1 MASTRQDRP
10 TCGVRNACCNCE
22 IVGGSSKWSARLAWL
37 DVCLLVSGFAL
48 LLVLPLNI
56 GGDGV
61 DRHEAME
68 SLLDG
73 NLPHEPF
80 SLVMPVLALPLDVV
94 GRIVGSEGAEYR
106 LNHLLF
112 GLSLIAIW
120 LLLRRRAPGDLVRS
134 VLLLIVYG
142 SLFPP
147 AVVSFAGETTTAT
160 LVGVG
165 LLAVVVSDR
174 RTVRAA
180 GWAAVV
186 IGVTNTPALVPALA
200 AVVVFLALTRRTLWP
215 FLALAA
221 AIGLTLVDIR
231 LHTGGFA
238 SPYEGDRGFQT
249 VLPTSGQPGFSY
261 PALFGVLAIVFS
273 LGRGLLF
280 YTPGLF
286 LPVHHA
292 LDQAQGLRRTRA
304 LWLVVVVCMVAVY
317 CRWWAWYGGGDYF
330 GPRFFLF
337 ASLPASVALAA
348 RLRTAYS
355 SLVACTL
362 TLLALALTIWVGIVG
377 AIDPDTPGICL
388 SDKYALEHLCW
399 YTPEFSALWRPV
411 IDRPSLSTSSAVFAL
426 LALVAFVRLAAP
438 LVAVIFARVR
448 AESGRAVH
456 ALRDGPIW

>member
-1 MASTRQDRP
+1 
-10 TCGVRNACCNCE
+10 
-22 IVGGSSKWSARLAWL
+22 
-37 DVCLLVSGFAL
+37 VSGFAL

-61 DRHEAME
+61 DRHQAME
-68 SLLDG
+68 SLRDG

-80 SLVMPVLALPLDVV
+80 SLVMPLLALPLDVV
-94 GRIVGSEGAEYR
+94 GGIVGSDGAEYR
-106 LNHLLF
+106 LNLILF
-112 GLSLIAIW
+112 GLSLVALW
-120 LLLRRRAPGDLVRS
+120 LLLRSRAPGDLVRS
-134 VLLLIVYG
+134 VLLLLVYG
-142 SLFPP
+142 SLFPG
-147 AVVSFAGETTTAT
+147 AVVSFAGETISAT
-160 LVGVG
+160 FVGVG

-200 AVVVFLALTRRTLWP
+200 AVVVVLAFTRRTLWP

-221 AIGLTLVDIR
+221 AIALTLVDIR

-238 SPYEGDRGFQT
+238 SPYEGDRGFET
-249 VLPTSGQPGFSY
+249 VLPTSGEPGFSY

-286 LPVHHA
+286 LPVHHS
-292 LDQAQGLRRTRA
+292 LDRAPGLRRTRL
-304 LWLVVVVCMVAVY
+304 LWLIVVVCMVGVY
-317 CRWWAWYGGGDYF
+317 CKWWAWYGGGDYF

-337 ASLPASVALAA
+337 ASFPASLALAA
-348 RLRTAYS
+348 RLRTAYA
-355 SLVACTL
+355 SLLACAL

-377 AIDPDTPGICL
+377 AIDPDTPAICL
-388 SDKYALEHLCW
+388 SNSYALEHLCW
-399 YTPEFSALWRPV
+399 YTPEFSSLWRPV
-411 IDRPSLSTSSAVFAL
+411 IDWPDVGTRSAVFAL

-438 LVAVIFARVR
+438 LVAVLAPRVR
-448 AESGRAVH
+448 AEGGRALQ
-456 ALRDGPIW
+456 AFREGPIW

>member
-1 MASTRQDRP
+1 
-10 TCGVRNACCNCE
+10 
-22 IVGGSSKWSARLAWL
+22 
-37 DVCLLVSGFAL
+37 VSGFAL
-48 LLVLPLNI
+48 LCVLPLNI
-56 GGDGV
+56 AGDGV

-68 SLLDG
+68 SLVNG
-73 NLPHEPF
+73 HLPHEPF

-94 GRIVGSEGAEYR
+94 GGVVGSDGAEYR
-106 LNHLLF
+106 LNLLLF
-112 GLSLIAIW
+112 GLSLVALW
-120 LLLRRRAPGDLVRS
+120 LLLRPRAPGDLVRS
-134 VLLLIVYG
+134 VLLLLVYG
-142 SLFPP
+142 SLFPG
-147 AVVSFAGETTTAT
+147 AVVSFAGETASAT

-165 LLAVVVSDR
+165 LLAVVASDR
-174 RTVRAA
+174 RIVRAA

-186 IGVTNTPALVPALA
+186 IGVTNTPALIPALA
-200 AVVVFLALTRRTLWP
+200 AVVVVLAFTRRTFWP
-215 FLALAA
+215 FLALAS

-238 SPYEGDRGFQT
+238 SPYEGDRGFET

-261 PALFGVLAIVFS
+261 PALFGVLAILFS

-286 LPVHHA
+286 LPVHHT
-292 LDQAQGLRRTRA
+292 LDRAPGIRRTRA
-304 LWLVVVVCMVAVY
+304 LWFVVVVCMVAVY
-317 CRWWAWYGGGDYF
+317 CKWWAWYGGGDYF

-337 ASLPASVALAA
+337 ASFPASIALAA

-362 TLLALALTIWVGIVG
+362 TLLALALSIWVGIVG

-388 SDKYALEHLCW
+388 SDRYALEHLCW

-411 IDRPSLSTSSAVFAL
+411 IDWPTVGTRSTVFAL

-438 LVAVIFARVR
+438 LVAVISARVR
-448 AESGRAVH
+448 AGSKNAVH
-456 ALRDGPIW
+456 AIRDGPIW

>member
-1 MASTRQDRP
+1 VA
-10 TCGVRNACCNCE
+10 
-22 IVGGSSKWSARLAWL
+22 
-37 DVCLLVSGFAL
+37 GFAL
-48 LLVLPLNI
+48 LCVLPLNI

-61 DRHEAME
+61 DRHEAMG

-73 NLPHEPF
+73 HLPHEPF

-94 GRIVGSEGAEYR
+94 GGVVGSDGAEYR
-106 LNHLLF
+106 LNLLLF
-112 GLSLIAIW
+112 GLSLVALW
-120 LLLRRRAPGDLVRS
+120 LLLRPRAPGDLVRS
-134 VLLLIVYG
+134 VLVLLVYG
-142 SLFPP
+142 SLFPG

-165 LLAVVVSDR
+165 LLAVVVSER

-186 IGVTNTPALVPALA
+186 IGVTNTPALIPALA
-200 AVVVFLALTRRTLWP
+200 GVVVVLAFTRRAFWP
-215 FLALAA
+215 LLALAA

-238 SPYEGDRGFQT
+238 SPYAGDRGFET

-286 LPVHHA
+286 LPVHHT
-292 LDQAQGLRRTRA
+292 LDRTPGLRRTRA
-304 LWLVVVVCMVAVY
+304 LWFVVVVCMVAVY
-317 CRWWAWYGGGDYF
+317 CKWWAWYGGGDYF

-337 ASLPASVALAA
+337 ASFPASVALAA

-355 SLVACTL
+355 SLVACVL

-377 AIDPDTPGICL
+377 AIDPDTPAICL
-388 SDKYALEHLCW
+388 SNNYALEHLCW
-399 YTPEFSALWRPV
+399 YTPEFSSLWRPA
-411 IDRPSLSTSSAVFAL
+411 IDRPTVGTRSTLFAL

-438 LVAVIFARVR
+438 LVAVIFVRVR

-456 ALRDGPIW
+456 AIRDGPIW

>member
-1 MASTRQDRP
+1 
-10 TCGVRNACCNCE
+10 
-22 IVGGSSKWSARLAWL
+22 
-37 DVCLLVSGFAL
+37 VSGFAH

-73 NLPHEPF
+73 DLPHEPF

-112 GLSLIAIW
+112 GFSLIAIW
-120 LLLRRRAPGDLVRS
+120 LLLRRLAPGDLVRS

-147 AVVSFAGETTTAT
+147 AVVSFAGETTSAT

-165 LLAVVVSDR
+165 LLAVVVNDR
-174 RTVRAA
+174 RIVRAA

-186 IGVTNTPALVPALA
+186 IGVTNTPALIPALA

-221 AIGLTLVDIR
+221 AVGLTLVDIR

-238 SPYEGDRGFQT
+238 SPYEGDRGFET

-286 LPVHHA
+286 LPVDHT
-292 LDQAQGLRRTRA
+292 LDRAPGLRRTRA

-317 CRWWAWYGGGDYF
+317 CKWWAWYGGGDYF

-348 RLRTAYS
+348 RLRMAYS
-355 SLVACTL
+355 SLVACAL

-411 IDRPSLSTSSAVFAL
+411 IDWPSLSTSSVVYAL

-438 LVAVIFARVR
+438 LVAVISARVR

-456 ALRDGPIW
+456 AIRDGPIW

>member
-1 MASTRQDRP
+1 VA
-10 TCGVRNACCNCE
+10 
-22 IVGGSSKWSARLAWL
+22 
-37 DVCLLVSGFAL
+37 GFAL

-68 SLLDG
+68 SLRDG
-73 NLPHEPF
+73 HLPHEPF

-94 GRIVGSEGAEYR
+94 GGLVGSEGAEYR

-120 LLLRRRAPGDLVRS
+120 LLLQRHAPGNLVRS
-134 VLLLIVYG
+134 VLLLIMYG
-142 SLFPP
+142 SLFSG

-160 LVGVG
+160 FVGVG

-174 RTVRAA
+174 RMVRAA

-186 IGVTNTPALVPALA
+186 IGVTNTPALIPALA
-200 AVVVFLALTRRTLWP
+200 AVTVILALTRRTWWP

-221 AIGLTLVDIR
+221 AIGLTLVDVR

-238 SPYEGDRGFQT
+238 SPYAGDRGFET

-286 LPVHHA
+286 LPVHNA
-292 LDQAQGLRRTRA
+292 LDRTPGLRRTRF
-304 LWLVVVVCMVAVY
+304 LWFVVAVCMVAVY

-348 RLRTAYS
+348 RLRTAYG

-362 TLLALALTIWVGIVG
+362 TLLALALSIWVGIVG
-377 AIDPDTPGICL
+377 AIDPDTPGICFANN
-388 SDKYALEHLCW
+388 YALEHLCW

-411 IDRPSLSTSSAVFAL
+411 IDWPTVSTSSAVFAL
-426 LALVAFVRLAAP
+426 LALVAFVRLGAP
-438 LVAVIFARVR
+438 LVATISVRVR
-448 AESGRAVH
+448 AGSETAVY